1 MTPTERAQEW
11 IENSGDDTQD
21 LRTSAEIMGE
31 LTAEIAEHEAQY
43 HRDTLD
49 MQRFIE
55 AQEQLQEDAKL
66 LAEFVLSKSKLL
78 PEHCVC
84 LTCATARR
92 LLK

>member
-31 LTAEIAEHEAQY
+31 LMAEIAEHEAQY

-55 AQEQLQEDAKL
+55 VYEQLKADAKL

-78 PEHCVC
+78 PEHCMC
-84 LTCATARR
+84 LTCETARR
-92 LLK
+92 VLE